1 MYRAEKS
8 GLAADIQQKRF
19 ETYPKQDEKR
29 VIEWMEDVLEEEMVS
44 NFYEWLRDGS
54 VMCRLFNEIEENSE
68 EQIPLK
74 HCKATSVLFKQLENI
89 DVFLKACKR
98 YGLSQCDCF
107 VTLDLHELNDLA
119 QVLTTIFALDR
130 KAHKKGWD
138 GPTLSPKEAD
148 ENKREFT
155 DAQLRASAGII
166 PLQSA
171 YPPGASQK
179 GMTAPG
185 TRRHIMP
192 MANQE
197 QD

>member
-19 ETYPKQDEKR
+19 ETYPKHDEKR
-29 VIEWMEDVLEEEMVS
+29 VIEWMEDVLGEEMDS

-54 VMCRLFNEIEENSE
+54 VICRLFNEIEENSE
-68 EQIPLK
+68 NQIPAK
-74 HCKATSVLFKQLENI
+74 HCKATKVLFQQLENI
-89 DVFLKACKR
+89 NIFLNACKR
-98 YGLSQCDCF
+98 YGLSECDCF
-107 VTLDLHELNDLA
+107 VSLDLHELNDLA

-138 GPTLSPKEAD
+138 GPTLAPKEAD
-148 ENKREFT
+148 ENKRDFT
-155 DAQLRASAGII
+155 DQQLRAGDGII

-171 YPPGASQK
+171 YLPGASQK
-179 GMTAPG
+179 GMAAPG
-185 TRRHIMP
+185 TRRQLMP
-192 MANQE
+192 ASSNE